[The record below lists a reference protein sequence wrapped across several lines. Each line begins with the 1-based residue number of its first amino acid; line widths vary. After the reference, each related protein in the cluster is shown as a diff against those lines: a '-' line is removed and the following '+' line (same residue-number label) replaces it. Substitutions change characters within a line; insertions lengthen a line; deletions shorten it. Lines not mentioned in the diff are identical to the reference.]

1 MLYRVLHAIH
11 EWYAI
16 AVFWI
21 FLTVFLLSFPMIF
34 FFPPGPILL
43 VFFGLGFLG
52 LAVVVGKALRGTLH
66 ATARHALARGVCPR
80 CRQPHEISEVGQ
92 PSEWRCAA
100 CGTAFD
106 ASGAEIQPQTQEVGD
121 RSPRMLLD
129 SH

>member
-21 FLTVFLLSFPMIF
+21 FLAVFLLSFPMIF

-52 LAVVVGKALRGTLH
+52 LAVVIGKVLSGTLH
-66 ATARHALARGVCPR
+66 AIARHALARGVCPR
-80 CRQPHEISEVGQ
+80 CRQPHESPAVR
-92 PSEWRCAA
+92 PMNEWCCAA
-100 CGTAFD
+100 CGAVFD
-106 ASGAEIQPQTQEVGD
+106 ASGAEPQTQEQGGD
-121 RSPRMLLD
+121 RSPGMLPK
-129 SH
+129 SM